1 MKIRYLFVL
10 LVFSNCA
17 VPAQSNQPANN
28 KIYNINDYGAVGDGK
43 ALNTDAINKAVSACN
58 NAGGGTVFVPAG
70 NFVTGTIMLK
80 SNVTLDL
87 DPDSHII
94 GTTDLTQYKGYTLR
108 REDPNEPIN
117 ITVSDSTVWTRALIL
132 LDKVHDVAITGTGTI
147 DGAGVTDKRGEEG
160 HRGPHGIFIA
170 ESKNVTIAGIRV
182 SRAGN
187 YNIIGLYVENIKLSG
202 ITITQGSDGIH
213 IRKGKNIT
221 IDNCKFYTGDDA
233 IAGGYWENAVISNCL
248 INSSCNGIRLIL
260 PATHLEIKNCEIFG
274 PGVFGH
280 PRGTAINP
288 LVTRTL
294 TGIILQPGAWGLGG
308 GKLAD
313 IYIHDIHLRDMQT
326 ALTFILNKGNLGQN
340 IRVEDVVATG
350 ITNNGCSVE
359 SWSKESSFDNVK
371 FKNISISYAIKNADI
386 LKTKSFSRI
395 GTESRP
401 LPYWGFYI
409 RNVKNIEFENVR
421 LDYSGIENRPAIGFD
436 RVNSVLLKNVKYKAV
451 AGVEP
456 LKYTG
461 ETKVINENSG
471 TFN

>member
-1 MKIRYLFVL
+1 MRKKYLFIL
-10 LVFSNCA
+10 LVLSNCA
-17 VPAQSNQPANN
+17 VLAQSDRPVTV
-28 KIYNINDYGAVGDGK
+28 KVVNINDYGAIGDGK
-43 ALNTDAINKAVSACN
+43 TLNTDAINKAIIACD
-58 NAGGGTVFVPAG
+58 NAGGGTVVVPAG

-80 SNVTLDL
+80 SNITLDL

-94 GTTDLTQYKGYTLR
+94 GTTDLSQYKGYQLR

-117 ITVSDSTVWTRALIL
+117 ITVSDSAVWTRALIL
-132 LDKVHDVAITGTGTI
+132 LDKVHDVTITGTGTI
-147 DGAGVTDKRGEEG
+147 DGAGVTDIRGEEG

-170 ESKNVTIAGIRV
+170 ESKNITISGIRV

-213 IRKGKNIT
+213 IRKGKNIA

-280 PRGTAINP
+280 PRGNAINP

-294 TGIILQPGAWGLGG
+294 TGILLQPGAWGLGG

-313 IYIHDIHLRDMQT
+313 VYIHGVHLRDMQT
-326 ALTFILNKGNLGQN
+326 ALTFILNKGNQGQN

-350 ITNNGCSVE
+350 ITNNACSVE
-359 SWSKESSFDNVK
+359 SWPDESSFENVK
-371 FKNISISYAIKNADI
+371 FKNISIAYTIKNADI
-386 LKTKSFSRI
+386 LKTKNFSRI

-409 RNVKNIEFENVR
+409 RHVKSVEFENVR
-421 LDYSGIENRPAIGFD
+421 LDYSGIEDRSVMGFD
-436 RVNSVLLKNVKYKAV
+436 QVGSVHLKNVRYKAV
-451 AGVEP
+451 GGIQP
-456 LKYTG
+456 FKYKG
-461 ETKVINENSG
+461 KTKVTIENPG